1 MMRRAPLIAA
11 TASLLWSGL
20 ALAQYADPTRPPG
33 ASAADPVS
41 GAGDGGVQAV
51 IVRRG
56 SKTTAVINGQPVKV
70 GGSLDGKRVLRIG
83 ESEIVLQGDGGR
95 EVLKVMPAVDKV
107 PAKKTAAA
115 RQRTTG
121 TERP

>member
-1 MMRRAPLIAA
+1 MTRRVPLAVAA
-11 TASLLWSGL
+11 AGLLAASC
-20 ALAQYADPTRPPG
+20 AHAQYADPMRPPG
-33 ASAADPVS
+33 ASAADASS
-41 GAGDGGVQAV
+41 GAAEGGVQLV

-56 SKTTAVINGQPVKV
+56 SKASAVINGQTVKV
-70 GGSLDGKRVLRIG
+70 GGLLDGKRVLKIS
-83 ESEIVLQGDGGR
+83 ESEIVLQGETGR

-107 PAKKTAAA
+107 PAGKTAAA